1 MPILS
6 SITSSVVVNLG
17 CLWEKHK
24 NDKKA
29 LVELT
34 TCPACQPLLVKGFE
48 IS

>member
-17 CLWEKHK
+17 CLREKHK
-24 NDKKA
+24 NDKKT

-34 TCPACQPLLVKGFE
+34 TCSACQPLLVKGFE